1 MNRTQPEPQ
10 RGAPVTLAFDHVF
23 ICTSPGAPEAD
34 ALTEAGFTE
43 GPGNTHPGQGTAC
56 RRFFFRNAYLELLW
70 VRDEAEARSPL
81 TAPLRLW
88 ERWRGRADGH
98 TCPFGIGLRAGGATA
113 GGAEDTG
120 SAPFPTWPY
129 RPRYLPPGMTIPV
142 ATSSDALHEPLLF
155 LLPFPRPRAADAD
168 GDGGVP
174 LWRPHSAGVD
184 TLTRVAL
191 AAPPATSSEP
201 SVALTAV
208 AAAGIVGRSGA
219 ADHVL
224 VLGFDGEATDRE
236 VDFRPMLPLIVRW

>member
-1 MNRTQPEPQ
+1 
-10 RGAPVTLAFDHVF
+10 
-23 ICTSPGAPEAD
+23 
-34 ALTEAGFTE
+34 
-43 GPGNTHPGQGTAC
+43 
-56 RRFFFRNAYLELLW
+56 
-70 VRDEAEARSPL
+70 
-81 TAPLRLW
+81 
-88 ERWRGRADGH
+88 
-98 TCPFGIGLRAGGATA
+98 
-113 GGAEDTG
+113 
-120 SAPFPTWPY
+120 
-129 RPRYLPPGMTIPV
+129 MTIPV